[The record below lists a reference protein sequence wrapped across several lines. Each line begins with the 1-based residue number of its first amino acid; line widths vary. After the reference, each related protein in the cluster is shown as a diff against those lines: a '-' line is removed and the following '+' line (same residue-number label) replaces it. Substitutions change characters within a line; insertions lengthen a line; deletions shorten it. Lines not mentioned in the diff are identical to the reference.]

1 MNQEQSKLIIA
12 LHKMLTDGNP
22 NVTEDKLCTLI
33 AAARLDRD
41 ELYAKGLPTD
51 DMDEYIDEL
60 QQVIMHYE
68 TILFQN
74 EDI

>member
-1 MNQEQSKLIIA
+1 MNKEQSKLIIA

-33 AAARLDRD
+33 TAARLERD
-41 ELYAKGLPTD
+41 ELHTKGLPTE

-68 TILFQN
+68 TIIFQD
-74 EDI
+74 EDF